1 MNTCIFG
8 MNNAVFGFN
17 CYMHCGYIFSRITQ
31 AVTIAHIASVHR
43 SLANTNTVIIKK
55 TVKME

>member
-17 CYMHCGYIFSRITQ
+17 CYMHCGYIFSRITH
-31 AVTIAHIASVHR
+31 AVTIVHIASGHR
-43 SLANTNTVIIKK
+43 SLANTNTVIIKQ

>member
-17 CYMHCGYIFSRITQ
+17 CYMHCGYNFSRITQ

-43 SLANTNTVIIKK
+43 SLANTNTVIIMH
-55 TVKME
+55 TVNME

>member
-1 MNTCIFG
+1 

-43 SLANTNTVIIKK
+43 SLANTNTVIIKQTLK
-55 TVKME
+55 WNKSL